1 MKADNTYH
9 YLKRFHEELGLAI
22 DSLLNRIE
30 EGKIPQGIKF
40 YELSVRAKNK
50 FIRLGYST
58 ETEEFYLHGENSE
71 NKITHIML

>member
-30 EGKIPQGIKF
+30 EGKIPQGIEF
-40 YELSVRAKNK
+40 YELSVRVKNK
-50 FIRLGYST
+50 FIRLGFSVKT
-58 ETEEFYLHGENSE
+58 KGFYLHGEDSE
-71 NKITHIML
+71 NGITHIML